1 MYQILIKSKY
11 HSKITN
17 LTNIR
22 LIIKSRK
29 SKIDTDISSNTF
41 KYLPGLING
50 LYIHKN
56 Y

>member
-17 LTNIR
+17 LTNIG
-22 LIIKSRK
+22 LIIKSRNG
-29 SKIDTDISSNTF
+29 KIDTYTSSNTF
-41 KYLPGLING
+41 KYLPGLIYR

-56 Y
+56 H